1 MGFPRTECDRLNDLI
16 PYSQVWIAATGVFH
30 AARLAPEIHPDCCIV
45 VNCSI
50 DYLVPNTLRTH
61 SELILVSV

>member
-1 MGFPRTECDRLNDLI
+1 MKRHSIDYCYVVVN
-16 PYSQVWIAATGVFH
+16 YSVSAFAFNCYIVVNYSVSAFAFNCYV
-30 AARLAPEIHPDCCIV
+30 V